1 MTRKL
6 IMGVIRFPRHQIE
19 RYSNSLRAV
28 PAGITQVKRC
38 NYSVYRGKTVMGDA
52 PKELVRIYSYSKDNH
67 FRKINVKRWPLY
79 IAKTGHKWYPIES
92 ITERLLCRFGEVFG
106 LRMAESGLAMIGGQ
120 VRFLSKFFLNGAD
133 EELVHGAEI
142 FAGYI
147 GDEELVAQIEEQQLS
162 RDMFTLQFVEK
173 SVEYQFAFCRDEIM
187 REFIKMLLF
196 DALVGNN
203 DRHFYNWGVI
213 RSITRAFQ
221 PYFAPVYDTARG
233 LFWNDTDEKLE
244 NRYKNHSASYL
255 KKYCEGSRPK
265 IGWDGEKNINH
276 FGLVEKI
283 YSNEFFLCKNEIKA
297 LFLQSNPKKMFEVID
312 SEFSHLM
319 SETRIKM
326 IKLCLEYRYNTIV
339 ELLK

>member
-6 IMGVIRFPRHQIE
+6 IMGVIKFPHHQIE

-28 PAGITQVKRC
+28 PTGITQVKRC
-38 NYSVYRGKTVMGDA
+38 NYSIYRGKSVMGDA

-92 ITERLLCRFGEVFG
+92 ITERLLCRLGEVFG

-203 DRHFYNWGVI
+203 GRHFYNWGVI

-244 NRYKNHSASYL
+244 NRYKNHSAS
-255 KKYCEGSRPK
+255 
-265 IGWDGEKNINH
+265 
-276 FGLVEKI
+276 
-283 YSNEFFLCKNEIKA
+283 
-297 LFLQSNPKKMFEVID
+297 
-312 SEFSHLM
+312 
-319 SETRIKM
+319 
-326 IKLCLEYRYNTIV
+326 
-339 ELLK
+339 